1 MRTEEDVRRVEDQ
14 YEAAEK
20 RAEELQEF
28 YTHLLVYGVVNLGLF
43 VINLLTKGDGGIWW
57 FYWPLAGWGI
67 GLAVHALATF
77 GGVFSDDWKERKAA
91 QIYERT
97 QGKGVRHDVPSEH

>member
-1 MRTEEDVRRVEDQ
+1 MRTEQDVRHDESR

-20 RAEELQEF
+20 RAEDLQGF

-43 VINLLTKGDGGIWW
+43 VINLLTKGDGGTWW

-67 GLAVHALATF
+67 GLAIHALVTF
-77 GGVFSDDWKERKAA
+77 GGVFSDDWKDRKAA

-97 QGKGVRHDVPSEH
+97 RRKESHS

>member
-1 MRTEEDVRRVEDQ
+1 MKTEQDVRRDENR

-20 RAEELQEF
+20 RAEDLQGF

-43 VINLLTKGDGGIWW
+43 VINLLTKGDGGTWW

-67 GLAVHALATF
+67 GLAVHALVTF

-97 QGKGVRHDVPSEH
+97 RRHEK

>member
-1 MRTEEDVRRVEDQ
+1 MRTERGVRHDESR

-20 RAEELQEF
+20 RAEDLQGL

-43 VINLLTKGDGGIWW
+43 VINLLTKGDGGTWW

-67 GLAVHALATF
+67 GLAIHVLVTF
-77 GGVFSDDWKERKAA
+77 GGVFSDDWKERKAPDLRADA
-91 QIYERT
+91 QAREVAHRS
-97 QGKGVRHDVPSEH
+97 HPA